1 MTYYRNNI
9 LHIFALPALLA
20 SFFLSSSRMSRE
32 LVGQYVKALYPYLQ
46 AELFLRWTPEQLD
59 EVIDQW
65 LDALV
70 AQGLLRF
77 ENGVYLRPAPSS
89 RQFVLLT
96 LLARSI
102 TQTLQRFYMA
112 TSLLLNS
119 GQNTLSAEELEDLC
133 VMMAQRLSILHGLN
147 APEFFDKTLFRHF
160 IQTLIDQDVLR
171 PDGQGKL
178 GYHDKLGELA
188 EGVAKR
194 VLSAELRLSIRQV
207 ALHRDEPVEVAPA

>member
-1 MTYYRNNI
+1 
-9 LHIFALPALLA
+9 
-20 SFFLSSSRMSRE
+20 
-32 LVGQYVKALYPYLQ
+32 LYPYLQ
-46 AELFLRWTPEQLD
+46 AELFLRWEPEQLD

-65 LDALV
+65 LGALV
-70 AQGLLRF
+70 EQGLLRQDHDIF
-77 ENGVYLRPAPSS
+77 VRAAPSS

-102 TQTLQRFYMA
+102 TQTLQRCYMA

-119 GQNTLSAEELEDLC
+119 GQGTLSAEALEALC

-147 APEFFDKTLFRHF
+147 APEFFDKSLFRHF
-160 IQTLIDQDVLR
+160 IQTLIDQGVLR
-171 PDGQGKL
+171 ENAHGKL
-178 GYHDKLGELA
+178 SYSNKLGGLA

-207 ALHRDEPVEVAPA
+207 ALHGDDGLATATL